1 MVCLYSSAAQ
11 CRELKANHDASH
23 GNFTALIYEVR
34 IYIIMVLY
42 YYLVFELCFEDIYIL
57 VGIA

>member
-42 YYLVFELCFEDIYIL
+42 YYLVFELCFEDIL
-57 VGIA
+57 F